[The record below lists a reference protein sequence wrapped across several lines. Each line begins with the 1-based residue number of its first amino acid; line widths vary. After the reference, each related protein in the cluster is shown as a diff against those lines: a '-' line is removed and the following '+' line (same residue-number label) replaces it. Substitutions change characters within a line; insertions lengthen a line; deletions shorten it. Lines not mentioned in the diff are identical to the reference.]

1 MSNPTATPSPTVPL
15 ALRSLG
21 LTWVLFLFLGG
32 ISAHQFY
39 LGNTSRALL
48 RLFTLQYLTVAV
60 FIDLFTLNRQVREA
74 NELVVAGERD

>member
-1 MSNPTATPSPTVPL
+1 MSTPTAPQSPTVPL

-21 LTWVLFLFLGG
+21 VTWALFLFLGG

-39 LGNTSRALL
+39 LGNNSRALL
-48 RLFTLQYLTVAV
+48 RLFTLQYLTVAI

-74 NELVVAGERD
+74 NELVVAGKRD